1 MKKIIALLLAGMMAL
16 SLAACGSSSS
26 SSAPAGGNDAADAA
40 VTEETA
46 EEVEATEAAPA
57 EEAEAAGTQ
66 APAADAEIVT
76 VAEGELHMATNAAF
90 PPYEMVSDGEGF
102 ATDAAGQ
109 VHFEGIDVEVAAKI
123 AEKLGLTL
131 IIDDM
136 EFGSVITS
144 VQSGKADMAMAGLT
158 VTEERMQNVDFT
170 DSYATGVQVIIVPED
185 SDIASVDDLAND
197 KMIGVQDGTTGY
209 IYCSDT
215 VENGGYGE
223 DHVTSYPNGAMA
235 IEALKAGKVDA
246 VVIDNE
252 PAKQFVAVNEGLK
265 ILDTEY
271 IIENY
276 AIGISKENPGLR
288 DAVNNA
294 LNELISDG
302 TVQQIVDK
310 YITAG
315 E

>member
-1 MKKIIALLLAGMMAL
+1 MKKYAAILLAGMMAL
-16 SLAACGSSSS
+16 SLAACGGS
-26 SSAPAGGNDAADAA
+26 SSASSAK
-40 VTEETA
+40 E
-46 EEVEATEAAPA
+46 EAAPA
-57 EEAEAAGTQ
+57 EAEAVTEEAEAEAGEAVTTE
-66 APAADAEIVT
+66 AAAAETAAELTT
-76 VAEGELHMATNAAF
+76 VSEGELHMATNAAF
-90 PPYEMVSDGEGF
+90 PPYEMTSDGEGY
-102 ATDAAGQ
+102 DGY
-109 VHFEGIDVEVAAKI
+109 EGIDVEVAAKI
-123 AEKLGLTL
+123 AEKLGLKL
-131 IIDDM
+131 VIDDM

-158 VTEERMQNVDFT
+158 VTEERKQNVDFT
-170 DSYATGVQVIIVPED
+170 DSYATGVQVVIVPED

-197 KMIGVQDGTTGY
+197 KMIGCQDGTTGY

-223 DHVTSYPNGAMA
+223 DHVTSYTNGAMA

-271 IIENY
+271 IVENY
-276 AIGISKENPGLR
+276 AIGISKDNPALCA
-288 DAVNNA
+288 AVNNA
-294 LNELISDG
+294 LNELIADG

-310 YITAG
+310 YINAG

>member
-1 MKKIIALLLAGMMAL
+1 MKKYAAILLAGMMAL
-16 SLAACGSSSS
+16 SLAACGGS
-26 SSAPAGGNDAADAA
+26 SSANSAKEDAAPAEAEA
-40 VTEETA
+40 VTEEA
-46 EEVEATEAAPA
+46 EAEAGEAVTTEAAAA
-57 EEAEAAGTQ
+57 ETA
-66 APAADAEIVT
+66 AEITT
-76 VAEGELHMATNAAF
+76 VSEGELHMATNAAF
-90 PPYEMVSDGEGF
+90 PPYEMTSDGEGY
-102 ATDAAGQ
+102 DGY
-109 VHFEGIDVEVAAKI
+109 EGIDVEVAAKI
-123 AEKLGLTL
+123 AEKLGLKL
-131 IIDDM
+131 VIDDM

-158 VTEERMQNVDFT
+158 VTEERKQNVDFT
-170 DSYATGVQVIIVPED
+170 DSYATGVQVVIVPED
-185 SDIASVDDLAND
+185 SDIATVDDLAKD

-223 DHVTSYPNGAMA
+223 DHVTSYTNGAMA

-271 IIENY
+271 IVENY
-276 AIGISKENPGLR
+276 AIGISKDNPALCE
-288 DAVNNA
+288 AVNKA
-294 LNELISDG
+294 LNELIDDG
-302 TVQQIVDK
+302 TVKQIVDK
-310 YITAG
+310 YINAG